1 MLYDK
6 SVANTVLNGGKLR
19 ALPLQSRV
27 RQGGPL
33 LSFIQYSTEIKVLAR
48 TVKTRETNKG
58 HINMKT
64 RRQIIPILQMKSSNT

>member
-19 ALPLQSRV
+19 AFPLQSIV

-33 LSFIQYSTEIKVLAR
+33 LSFIQYNTEIKVLAR
-48 TVKTRETNKG
+48 TVKQEKLIKDT
-58 HINMKT
+58 
-64 RRQIIPILQMKSSNT
+64 